1 MEKIKKYWKEI
12 LIGLLVL
19 FGMNKCTQSCNRDNV
34 IQKQL
39 VTIHHQD
46 SVIVELAADTL
57 EKAHRIAVMNER
69 INTANA
75 NTQIAIE
82 REHTAQAEEDA
93 AKAKAETAQLR
104 NKLRK

>member
-1 MEKIKKYWKEI
+1 
-12 LIGLLVL
+12 
-19 FGMNKCTQSCNRDNV
+19 
-34 IQKQL
+34 
-39 VTIHHQD
+39 
-46 SVIVELAADTL
+46 
-57 EKAHRIAVMNER
+57 MNEK